1 MAVAIQKVANKRRI
15 WENLLDKWG
24 LNSVGSL
31 VSGITAQTGV
41 ADGGA
46 DLTLTNSLKGQVI
59 YDVDND
65 DYFLVTA
72 AASATTNLN

>member
-31 VSGITAQTGV
+31 VKRISVQTGV
-41 ADGGA
+41 ADGGG
-46 DLTLTNSLKGQVI
+46 DLTLTNTLKGDII

-65 DYFLVTA
+65 DYFIVTVA
-72 AASATTNLN
+72 ATTTANLN